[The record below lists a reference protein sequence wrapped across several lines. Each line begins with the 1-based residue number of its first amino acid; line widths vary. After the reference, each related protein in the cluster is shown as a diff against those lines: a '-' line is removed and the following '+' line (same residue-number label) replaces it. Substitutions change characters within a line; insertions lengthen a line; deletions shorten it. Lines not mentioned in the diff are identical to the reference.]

1 MAEAGEFQII
11 EKFFTYQ
18 TFGAWKSQGVGDDCA
33 IIDTGAGRIAVT
45 CDMMAL
51 GTHFLPDA
59 DPEDVGYKALAVNL
73 SDLAAAG
80 AVPRA
85 FFLSIG
91 LPRRDDGW
99 LADFSRGLMKIARE
113 SGCALL
119 GGDTTRTPEVQG
131 RHAPVTISITAMG
144 DLPAGMG
151 LTRKGA
157 KPGDDIWVSGT
168 VGDAYAALKC
178 RWGAW
183 SVMPDLEPELFAR
196 MDRPTPRIALGQAL
210 LGAASAAADI
220 SDGLLADLGHILE
233 RSGVSAEI
241 EWEKIPTSVALQSMT
256 PARQHE
262 AALAGGDD
270 YELIFTAPPSSAER
284 IYEAGLLS
292 GTPVTRIG
300 RVIERTSRAVT
311 VRMPD
316 GRPVLLVTEGFDH
329 FRNEE

>member
-99 LADFSRGLMKIARE
+99 LADFSRGLMKLARE

-233 RSGVSAEI
+233 RSGVSAVI

-311 VRMPD
+311 VRTPD
-316 GRPVLLVTEGFDH
+316 GLPVLLVTEGFDH

>member
-131 RHAPVTISITAMG
+131 RHAPVTISITAM
-144 DLPAGMG
+144 
-151 LTRKGA
+151 
-157 KPGDDIWVSGT
+157 
-168 VGDAYAALKC
+168 
-178 RWGAW
+178 
-183 SVMPDLEPELFAR
+183 
-196 MDRPTPRIALGQAL
+196 
-210 LGAASAAADI
+210 
-220 SDGLLADLGHILE
+220 
-233 RSGVSAEI
+233 
-241 EWEKIPTSVALQSMT
+241 
-256 PARQHE
+256 
-262 AALAGGDD
+262 
-270 YELIFTAPPSSAER
+270 
-284 IYEAGLLS
+284 
-292 GTPVTRIG
+292 
-300 RVIERTSRAVT
+300 
-311 VRMPD
+311 
-316 GRPVLLVTEGFDH
+316 
-329 FRNEE
+329 

>member
-99 LADFSRGLMKIARE
+99 LADFSRGLMKLARE

-233 RSGVSAEI
+233 RSGVAAEI

-311 VRMPD
+311 VRTPD
-316 GRPVLLVTEGFDH
+316 GLPVLLVTEGFDH

>member
-311 VRMPD
+311 VRTPD
-316 GRPVLLVTEGFDH
+316 GLPVLLVTEGFDH